1 MVPSEDKKHPERPLS
16 EMTDEELLRDIA
28 EALEKPAKPGKES
41 LAEHLERMKD
51 TKTVEVSVVTSYR
64 DGAIATRDNIGR
76 IVFQVDA
83 NPVLVT
89 RKGYDNNVLPTLLK
103 RIQNDIKLGAVCG
116 QIPSEKA
123 EHFWELVD
131 GDEDLDSKSSK
142 TL

>member
-28 EALEKPAKPGKES
+28 EALEKPAKAGKES
-41 LAEHLERMKD
+41 LAEHLERMTN

-83 NPVLVT
+83 KPVLVT
-89 RKGYDNNVLPTLLK
+89 CKGCDNTVLPTLVN
-103 RIQNDIKLGAVCG
+103 RIQSDLKLGAVCG
-116 QIPSEKA
+116 QIPSETA

-131 GDEDLDSKSSK
+131 GDEDLDSHLCRA
-142 TL
+142 T